1 MNDSGK
7 WDDKTIAAVSTA
19 AIMLGALLYYWVGQG
34 QSTVELLELAYGSFK
49 FFNKVLKIHHEL
61 DLPSVFKTEET
72 PNSITCFANMDFLYP
87 TVICT

>member
-49 FFNKVLKIHHEL
+49 FFNNPL
-61 DLPSVFKTEET
+61 VF
-72 PNSITCFANMDFLYP
+72 
-87 TVICT
+87 